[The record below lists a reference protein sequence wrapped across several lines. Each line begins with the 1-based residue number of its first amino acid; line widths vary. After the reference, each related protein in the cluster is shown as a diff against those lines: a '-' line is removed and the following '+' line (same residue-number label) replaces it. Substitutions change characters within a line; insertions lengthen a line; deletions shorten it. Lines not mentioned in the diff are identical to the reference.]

1 MELIKSALSG
11 FITGIVLLVLIV
23 YIFRKQVDKKNTND

>member
-23 YIFRKQVDKKNTND
+23 YIFRKQVDKKKQK

>member
-1 MELIKSALSG
+1 MELIKNALSG

-23 YIFRKQVDKKNTND
+23 YIFRKQVDKKNRND

>member
-23 YIFRKQVDKKNTND
+23 YIFRKQVDKKNRND